1 MIADKLQ
8 GYVTVFTYEKDEA
21 YLKHEANIP
30 LLFFYACFIYGLLSF
45 ITINKPE
52 NTL

>member
-8 GYVTVFTYEKDEA
+8 GYVTVFTYENDEA
-21 YLKHEANIP
+21 YLKHEANM
-30 LLFFYACFIYGLLSF
+30 LFYACFIYGLLSF